1 MQRFQCKRNQRKS
14 WQQREFHRKVVVK
27 FTGKQIVPRTAGIW
41 FSVDK
46 SKDDI
51 AHRFYNVPKVV
62 NSQPYLSISFLL
74 PTFSLSSLRVN
85 FWETHT
91 SNQPNSTFC
100 QIWLK
105 LTKRLKRFWGMIRQT
120 YSMWLA

>member
-1 MQRFQCKRNQRKS
+1 M
-14 WQQREFHRKVVVK
+14 VVK
-27 FTGKQIVPRTAGIW
+27 FTGKQIVPRTAGIQ

-85 FWETHT
+85 FWETHKQ
-91 SNQPNSTFC
+91 SAELNLLPNLVKTD
-100 QIWLK
+100 QK
-105 LTKRLKRFWGMIRQT
+105 
-120 YSMWLA
+120 A